1 LIDLKYVLKKDV
13 YIPEGGDFSTNAP
26 TQITIGTSN
35 GDGTSGN
42 NSGTASASNMITLTT
57 AQYEAL
63 VRANMVN
70 ENTYYFT
77 YEETTWGFGDKFPV
91 TLTGG
96 DTSDS
101 IGTFPI
107 NLV

>member
-1 LIDLKYVLKKDV
+1 MYS
-13 YIPEGGDFSTNAP
+13 PEGGEFSISDP
-26 TQITIGTSN
+26 TPITIGSSEGSGSDSTQP
-35 GDGTSGN
+35 GTTN
-42 NSGTASASNMITLTT
+42 ASNMITLTT

-63 VRANMVN
+63 VRTNMVDK
-70 ENTYYFT
+70 NTYYFT